1 MLLAA
6 LCVGDETRW
15 ILCGVVA
22 ASNLFTRAQ
31 IVDNS
36 PLSAPGMS
44 PPPPF
49 EPQSCAPGT
58 PGFSLALSFGIYH
71 NSRAVVVRLMPS
83 SAISGTRF
91 FVITLAGTG
100 LSFSSN
106 RDVTFISPF
115 GVTGSAYLN
124 VSSAAMIVAIASSW
138 NFPQNEPIIFAFG
151 DLDSVRRHPN
161 V

>member
-36 PLSAPGMS
+36 PVSAPPGIS

-58 PGFSLALSFGIYH
+58 PGFFLDLSVGRYH
-71 NSRAVVVRLMPS
+71 NSRAFVVRLTPHV
-83 SAISGTRF
+83 AIFDTRF
-91 FVITLAGTG
+91 FVITIAGNG
-100 LSFSSN
+100 FSISSN
-106 RDVTFISPF
+106 RDVTFISPL
-115 GVTGSAYLN
+115 GIAGSAYLN
-124 VSSAAMIVAIASSW
+124 ISSVAMVVAIASSW
-138 NFPQNEPIIFAFG
+138 NFPRNEPIIFAFG
-151 DLDSVRRHPN
+151 DLDSVRLHP
-161 V
+161 